1 MIDEI
6 CGRMTVGGTTMN
18 LEQWHLISDI
28 ERLMWHVGL
37 SVEQKKIIY
46 DKLTESLANL
56 VPVKTFLLKK
66 FLLKMQEKEQSPTT

>member
-1 MIDEI
+1 
-6 CGRMTVGGTTMN
+6 MTVGGTTMN
-18 LEQWHLISDI
+18 LEQWQLISDI